1 MAKAEV
7 TLKLSPTELD
17 VIRQSLFAYEEVLRL
32 PVKSTVAKVQVRVLE
47 RYGTGLTDILP
58 TELRVAVR
66 KVINS
71 LH

>member
-17 VIRQSLFAYEEVLRL
+17 VIRRSLFAYGEVLRL
-32 PVKSTVAKVQVRVLE
+32 PAESRVAGVQRRVLD
-47 RYGTGLTDILP
+47 RYGTDLADILP
-58 TELRVAVR
+58 TELEVAVR